1 MNGPAIEHDLGR
13 TDEASLSY
21 DVSDEALE
29 AAAQATCATSGY
41 WACPTAE

>member
-1 MNGPAIEHDLGR
+1 MNGLAVEHDRGQ
-13 TDEASLSY
+13 TDEASHSY

-29 AAAQATCATSGY
+29 AAAQATCATTGY

>member
-1 MNGPAIEHDLGR
+1 MNGPAIERDRGQN
-13 TDEASLSY
+13 DEASLGY
-21 DVSDEALE
+21 NVSDEALE